1 MKHPRL
7 ALGAMSL
14 SAAALVGLSLDE
26 GYTDTAI
33 QPLPGDKWTNGFG
46 STTNAQGQPLKPGE
60 RTTPPKA
67 LQQKLR
73 DVQAFEGA
81 LKECVAVPLHQHEFD
96 AYVRFSYNVGAR
108 AFCSSTMARKLNAG
122 DYAGACAEF
131 SRWTMFQGKDCRD
144 PANRC
149 AGLVKRR
156 VEEQALCE
164 GRQS

>member
-33 QPLPGDKWTNGFG
+33 QPLPGDRWTNGFG

-96 AYVRFSYNVGAR
+96 AYIRFSYNVGSR
-108 AFCSSTMARKLNAG
+108 AFCGSTMARKLNAG

-131 SRWTMFQGKDCRD
+131 GRWTMFQGKDCRD

-156 VEEQALCE
+156 AEEQALCE
-164 GRQS
+164 GRA